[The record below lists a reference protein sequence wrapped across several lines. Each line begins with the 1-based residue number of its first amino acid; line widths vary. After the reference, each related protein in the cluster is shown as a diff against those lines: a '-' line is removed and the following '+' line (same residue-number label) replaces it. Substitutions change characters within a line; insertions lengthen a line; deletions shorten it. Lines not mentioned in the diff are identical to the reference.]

1 MHGFTTDQATGE
13 IARFLAIVNGKP
25 PIWANLGQIVTEAK
39 TAQEALKLAH
49 LDFTLANAPIYTQ
62 WKRSGLLAVPDH
74 KAIVRLDTH
83 ETVGVVGKDFDV
95 MQPTEAFDF
104 TNTLAETNEANYIS
118 AGLLHNGSQMWI
130 LMEVPAANISVFEDK
145 HNSYLLFSV
154 GFDGSMARTT
164 KLTTVRVECANT
176 LAMALGGAG
185 TMFRVK
191 NTKNSDK
198 RMEAAKRMLSGVTQD
213 AAQLQ
218 TKLEKLARRTL
229 TKQTFVDI
237 LDTLFP
243 KNEQAEKQTR
253 RDNILTTVAE
263 IYESND
269 NNAFPEQRGTA
280 YNLLNAIINYADHE
294 RSTRKGADGSEDVKR
309 SESALFGSGSVLK
322 DQAFDVIY
330 RMTDGTEQTRTVFKS
345 VEVPLLDAII
355 DEADLPL

>member
-1 MHGFTTDQATGE
+1 
-13 IARFLAIVNGKP
+13 
-25 PIWANLGQIVTEAK
+25 
-39 TAQEALKLAH
+39 
-49 LDFTLANAPIYTQ
+49 
-62 WKRSGLLAVPDH
+62 
-74 KAIVRLDTH
+74 
-83 ETVGVVGKDFDV
+83 
-95 MQPTEAFDF
+95 
-104 TNTLAETNEANYIS
+104 
-118 AGLLHNGSQMWI
+118 
-130 LMEVPAANISVFEDK
+130 
-145 HNSYLLFSV
+145 
-154 GFDGSMARTT
+154 
-164 KLTTVRVECANT
+164 
-176 LAMALGGAG
+176 
-185 TMFRVK
+185 MFRVK